1 MALPD
6 NGMNPESLDHSAGRV
21 CQQSVPPGFWQHH
34 NANLAGLA
42 RSQSS
47 PSLSALGSVLVC
59 DTKASSSK

>member
-21 CQQSVPPGFWQHH
+21 CQQSVPPGFWQHR
-34 NANLAGLA
+34 NANLAGLD

-47 PSLSALGSVLVC
+47 QSLSALDYLLVC
-59 DTKASSSK
+59 NTKACSSK

>member
-6 NGMNPESLDHSAGRV
+6 NSMNPESLDHSAGSV

-34 NANLAGLA
+34 NANVAGLA

-47 PSLSALGSVLVC
+47 QSLSALDYLLVC
-59 DTKASSSK
+59 NTKACSSK